1 MAVFQATVGQVAL
14 RLTKVRQ
21 NFETLKAE
29 VASLQQ
35 DRQQCTEQLSAE
47 LGQFSELFDQL
58 TARVG
63 PVPPLDP
70 PTAESPDQ
78 ADR

>member
-1 MAVFQATVGQVAL
+1 MKRLQAMATVGEVAL

-21 NFETLKAE
+21 TFETLRAE
-29 VASLQQ
+29 VADVQRE
-35 DRQQCTEQLSAE
+35 RQQCVDQLNTELD
-47 LGQFSELFDQL
+47 QFSELFDRL

-70 PTAESPDQ
+70 P